1 MAVKTNNSVN
11 GKDYYLLTKVVG
23 KKINEK
29 GLEVPIRKYF
39 RGKSRKEAEDKY
51 AEYLE
56 KQAQGIESKKQYFYN
71 NENLKR
77 QRNKR

>member
-51 AEYLE
+51 AEY
-56 KQAQGIESKKQYFYN
+56 
-71 NENLKR
+71 
-77 QRNKR
+77 